1 MLEELKT
8 FIQVVKYRNF
18 TKAAKKVNLSQP
30 TVSLHI
36 KRLEQYFDTTLI
48 TRSSKSK
55 EVLIT
60 KQGEFLYEKG
70 QDLIAQIDL
79 LKGELLQI
87 DDKAK
92 KKILV
97 GASKTIGDYFLPQI
111 IGDFSNKYP
120 DIQLEVFIE
129 NTAHICDMMN
139 EGEIQVGL
147 IEGIDPYY
155 DFDREYFYQD
165 RMVVAV
171 SNKSPLAT
179 MDVSIEDLNNQIWI
193 SREEGSG
200 TQEYLKLFLNMHNIT
215 PKNVIVFNSNYAVK
229 EAVKNGIGITII
241 SECVVSHAAFDKELN
256 ILPLELLPKR
266 KYSYILP
273 KDKEVDLD
281 ILTFINMLKDYKVNR
296 TN

>member
-36 KRLEQYFDTTLI
+36 KRLEQYFNTTLI

-60 KQGEFLYEKG
+60 RQGEFLYEKG

-79 LKGELLQI
+79 LKDELLHI
-87 DDKAK
+87 DDKTK

-111 IGDFSNKYP
+111 IGDFSNQYP
-120 DIQLEVFIE
+120 NIQLEVLIE
-129 NTAHICDMMN
+129 NTAHICEMMN

-155 DFDREYFYQD
+155 DFDREYFYED
-165 RMVVAV
+165 KMVVAV
-171 SNKSPLAT
+171 SNKSTLVKENVT
-179 MDVSIEDLNNQIWI
+179 IEDLNNQIWI

-200 TQEYLKLFLNMHNIT
+200 TQEYLKLFLNMHNII

-256 ILPLELLPKR
+256 ILPLDLQPRR

-273 KDKEVDLD
+273 KDKQVDVD
-281 ILTFINMLKDYKVNR
+281 ILTFVNMLKAYKLDKKY
-296 TN
+296 

>member
-179 MDVSIEDLNNQIWI
+179 MDVSIDDLNNQIWI

-273 KDKEVDLD
+273 KDKEVDPD

>member
-60 KQGEFLYEKG
+60 KQGELLYERG
-70 QDLIAQIDL
+70 QDLIGQIDL

-92 KKILV
+92 KKIVV
-97 GASKTIGDYFLPQI
+97 GASKTIGDYFLPQL
-111 IGDFSNKYP
+111 IGDFSAQYP
-120 DIQLEVFIE
+120 DIQLEVLIE

-139 EGEIQVGL
+139 EGEIQIGL

-155 DFDREYFYQD
+155 DFHREYFYQD

-171 SNKSPLAT
+171 SNQSVLAKK
-179 MDVSIEDLNNQIWI
+179 DVCIEDLNNQIWI

-215 PKNVIVFNSNYAVK
+215 PKNVVVFNSNYAVK
-229 EAVKNGIGITII
+229 EAVKNDIGITII
-241 SECVVSHAAFDKELN
+241 SECVVSHAAFDKELM
-256 ILPLELLPKR
+256 ILPLELSPRR

-273 KDKEVDLD
+273 RDKEVDQD
-281 ILTFINMLKDYKVNR
+281 IQAFINMIKNYKVNR
-296 TN
+296 PN

>member
-179 MDVSIEDLNNQIWI
+179 MDVSIDDLNNQIWI
-193 SREEGSG
+193 SREEGYG

>member
-241 SECVVSHAAFDKELN
+241 SECVVSHAAVDKELN

>member
-171 SNKSPLAT
+171 SNKSALAT

-296 TN
+296 KK

>member
-36 KRLEQYFDTTLI
+36 KRLEQYFNTTLI

-79 LKGELLQI
+79 LKDELLHI

-111 IGDFSNKYP
+111 IGDFSHQYP
-120 DIQLEVFIE
+120 NIQLEVLIE
-129 NTAHICDMMN
+129 NTAHICEMMN

-155 DFDREYFYQD
+155 DFDREYFYED
-165 RMVVAV
+165 KMVVAV
-171 SNKSPLAT
+171 SNKSTLVKENVT
-179 MDVSIEDLNNQIWI
+179 IEDLNNQIWI

-200 TQEYLKLFLNMHNIT
+200 TQEYLKLFLNMHNII

-256 ILPLELLPKR
+256 ILPLDLQPRR

-273 KDKEVDLD
+273 KDKQVDVD
-281 ILTFINMLKDYKVNR
+281 ILTFVNMLKAYKLDKKY
-296 TN
+296 

>member
-147 IEGIDPYY
+147 IEGIDSYY

-179 MDVSIEDLNNQIWI
+179 MDVSIDDLNNQIWI

>member
-36 KRLEQYFDTTLI
+36 KRLEAYFDTTLI

-60 KQGEFLYEKG
+60 KQGEMLYERG
-70 QDLIAQIDL
+70 QDLIGQIDL
-79 LKGELLQI
+79 LKEDILQI
-87 DDKAK
+87 DDRGK
-92 KKILV
+92 KKIVV
-97 GASKTIGDYFLPQI
+97 GASKTIGDYFLPPL
-111 IGDFSNKYP
+111 IGAFSEENAHV
-120 DIQLEVFIE
+120 QLEVLIE

-139 EGEIQVGL
+139 DGEIQIGL

-165 RMVVAV
+165 KMVVAV
-171 SNKSPLAT
+171 SNQSDLASKEVT
-179 MDVSIEDLNNQIWI
+179 LEDLNNQIWI

-215 PKNVIVFNSNYAVK
+215 PKNVIIFNSNYAVK

-241 SECVVSHAAFDKELN
+241 SECVVSHAAFDKELK
-256 ILPLELLPKR
+256 ILPVELSPKR

-273 KDKEVDLD
+273 KDKLIDAD
-281 ILTFINMLKDYKVNR
+281 IMAFTNMLKNYK
-296 TN
+296 TCIEK

>member
-1 MLEELKT
+1 VLEELKT

-179 MDVSIEDLNNQIWI
+179 MDVSIDDLNNQIWI

>member
-179 MDVSIEDLNNQIWI
+179 MDVSIDDLNNQIWI

-273 KDKEVDLD
+273 KDKEVDPD

-296 TN
+296 QN

>member
-171 SNKSPLAT
+171 SNKSALAT

>member
-171 SNKSPLAT
+171 SNKSALAT

-296 TN
+296 TS

>member
-36 KRLEQYFDTTLI
+36 KRLEAYFDTTLI

-60 KQGEFLYEKG
+60 KQGEMLYERG
-70 QDLIAQIDL
+70 QDLIGQIDL
-79 LKGELLQI
+79 LKEDILQI
-87 DDKAK
+87 DDRGK
-92 KKILV
+92 KKIVV
-97 GASKTIGDYFLPQI
+97 GASKTIGDYFLPPL
-111 IGDFSNKYP
+111 IGAFSEENAHV
-120 DIQLEVFIE
+120 QLEILIE

-139 EGEIQVGL
+139 DGEIQIGL

-165 RMVVAV
+165 KMVVAV
-171 SNKSPLAT
+171 SNQSDLASKEVT
-179 MDVSIEDLNNQIWI
+179 LEDLNNQIWI

-215 PKNVIVFNSNYAVK
+215 PKNVIIFNSNYAVK

-241 SECVVSHAAFDKELN
+241 SECVVSHAAFDKELK
-256 ILPLELLPKR
+256 ILPVELSPKR

-273 KDKEVDLD
+273 KDKLIDAD
-281 ILTFINMLKDYKVNR
+281 IMAFTNMLKNYK
-296 TN
+296 TCIEK

>member
-1 MLEELKT
+1 VLEELKT

-179 MDVSIEDLNNQIWI
+179 MDVSIDDLNNQIWI

-296 TN
+296 TS

>member
-179 MDVSIEDLNNQIWI
+179 MDVSIDDLNNQIWI

-296 TN
+296 TS

>member
-171 SNKSPLAT
+171 SNKSALAT

-266 KYSYILP
+266 KYSYCLLYTS
-273 KDKEVDLD
+273 DAADD
-281 ILTFINMLKDYKVNR
+281 
-296 TN
+296 

>member
-215 PKNVIVFNSNYAVK
+215 PKNVVVFNSNYAVK

>member
-171 SNKSPLAT
+171 SNKSALAT

-193 SREEGSG
+193 SREGGSG

-241 SECVVSHAAFDKELN
+241 SECVVNHAAFDKELN

-273 KDKEVDLD
+273 KDKEVDQD

-296 TN
+296 KK

>member
-179 MDVSIEDLNNQIWI
+179 MDVSIDDLNNQIWI

>member
-36 KRLEQYFDTTLI
+36 KRLEQYFNTTLI

-60 KQGEFLYEKG
+60 KQGQILYEKG

-79 LKGELLQI
+79 LKDELLHM
-87 DDKAK
+87 DHKVK

-111 IGDFSNKYP
+111 IGNFSNQYP
-120 DIQLEVFIE
+120 DIQLEVLIE
-129 NTAHICDMMN
+129 NTAHICEMMN

-155 DFDREYFYQD
+155 DFNREYFYQD
-165 RMVVAV
+165 KMVVAV
-171 SNKSPLAT
+171 SNRSALANENVT
-179 MDVSIEDLNNQIWI
+179 IEDLNNQIWI

-241 SECVVSHAAFDKELN
+241 SECVVSHAAFDKELK
-256 ILPLELLPKR
+256 ILPLELSPKR

-273 KDKEVDLD
+273 KDKEVDED
-281 ILTFINMLKDYKVNR
+281 ILIFVNMLKAYKMDR
-296 TN
+296 E

>member
-1 MLEELKT
+1 M
-8 FIQVVKYRNF
+8 
-18 TKAAKKVNLSQP
+18 
-30 TVSLHI
+30 
-36 KRLEQYFDTTLI
+36 
-48 TRSSKSK
+48 
-55 EVLIT
+55 LIT

-179 MDVSIEDLNNQIWI
+179 MDVSIDDLNNQIWI